1 MNVNS
6 VQRAHIG
13 LTHCHRLRLVIHSN
27 AVTRSHVKENIL
39 SLHNF
44 DLLQSHEGHV
54 DVESVIKMF
63 EPFMMEGRKAR
74 IIEVIEQRTFS
85 ILPVVEG
92 LYNMGNL
99 AAVCRSADAMGFG
112 AVHCIDSLHGEYKQS
127 TRTSAGADKWI
138 NLRVWEQGTTQALTA
153 IKSAGYQLIVTHL
166 SKDAVPIQ
174 VIDWTRPTAF
184 VLGNEKMGVSE
195 EAVALADQCAII
207 PMAGFVESF
216 NISVAAALIM
226 YEAHNQRVRKLGK
239 NGDLTEEEQKKLR
252 AFLMMRSV
260 REGPT
265 LLKELLDR
273 PPRFWQERGFKKA
286 FQQERASS

>member
-1 MNVNS
+1 M
-6 VQRAHIG
+6 
-13 LTHCHRLRLVIHSN
+13 
-27 AVTRSHVKENIL
+27 
-39 SLHNF
+39 SLHSL
-44 DLLQSHEGHV
+44 DILKSHEGQV
-54 DVESVIKMF
+54 DSKSVIKMF
-63 EPFMMEGRKAR
+63 EPFMMEGRNAR
-74 IIEVIEQRTFS
+74 ILEVIEHRSFS

-112 AVHCIDSLHGEYKQS
+112 AVHCINTLQGEYKQS
-127 TRTSAGADKWI
+127 SRTSAGADKWI
-138 NLRVWEQGTTQALTA
+138 DLRVWDQGTTHALTF
-153 IKSAGYQLIVTHL
+153 IKNAGYQLIVTHL

-174 VIDWTRPTAF
+174 AIDWTRPTAF
-184 VLGNEKMGVSE
+184 VLGNEKMGVSA
-195 EAVALADQCAII
+195 EAVTLADQCAMI
-207 PMAGFVESF
+207 PMAGFVESY

-226 YEAHNQRVRKLGK
+226 YEAQSQRVRKLGK
-239 NGDLTEEEQKKLR
+239 NGDLTEDEKQKLQ

-265 LLKELLDR
+265 LLKEMLDR